1 MLRYVFL
8 RPLWHE
14 FPGDEATHDIDTQFM
29 WGSSLVIAPVIEP
42 GVTER
47 QVYLPVDEMWY
58 DLNTGMSVVSGS
70 FSATSDLDDDE
81 PTVPLYVRSG
91 TILPAQQPGLTTT
104 ESKLNDMDLLVFL
117 NNEGGAQGDLYLDD
131 GDSINAEQDN
141 YSLIKFEVESGFML
155 SIPESTIF
163 SDFNFNI
170 GSVVVLGVEED
181 ITGVMVNNGVH
192 ESFLY
197 FPDQKMLTI
206 YDLTLNPLETFE
218 IHWS

>member
-1 MLRYVFL
+1 M
-8 RPLWHE
+8 
-14 FPGDEATHDIDTQFM
+14 I
-29 WGSSLVIAPVIEP
+29 
-42 GVTER
+42 
-47 QVYLPVDEMWY
+47 
-58 DLNTGMSVVSGS
+58 
-70 FSATSDLDDDE
+70 
-81 PTVPLYVRSG
+81 
-91 TILPAQQPGLTTT
+91 
-104 ESKLNDMDLLVFL
+104 KL
-117 NNEGGAQGDLYLDD
+117 
-131 GDSINAEQDN
+131 
-141 YSLIKFEVESGFML
+141 EVESGFML

>member
-117 NNEGGAQGDLYLDD
+117 NSEGGAQGDLYLDD

-155 SIPESTIF
+155 SIPES
-163 SDFNFNI
+163 NI
-170 GSVVVLGVEED
+170 LR
-181 ITGVMVNNGVH
+181 
-192 ESFLY
+192 L
-197 FPDQKMLTI
+197 QL
-206 YDLTLNPLETFE
+206 
-218 IHWS
+218 